1 MKHSYREIT
10 RDPFLFWWGAG
21 GCVNSLLK
29 LRHLRPKNGNLF
41 LQVSILHS
49 WFRLLLHK
57 RSQKTVQFLVDGQAL
72 VCAVN
77 RMAKIAT
84 NSTVGF
90 RTRTVCL
97 TAGEIPLAA
106 KLVVHGAPDGRWNP
120 TRGQTSRQRGPSSIK
135 KPWIHS
141 PSTCWLWDASR
152 YIRLD
157 FRWSLLVS
165 SNELL
170 HMRTTAL
177 FYYGDFDCDWAWCGW
192 SASPGKLYTYSEPRR
207 CCRTP
212 VIQWVL
218 RYI

>member
-10 RDPFLFWWGAG
+10 RDPSLFWWGAG
-21 GCVNSLLK
+21 GCVNSPLK
-29 LRHLRPKNGNLF
+29 LQHLRPKNGNLF
-41 LQVSILHS
+41 LQVSILRS

-57 RSQKTVQFLVDGQAL
+57 KSQKTVQFLVDGQAL

-106 KLVVHGAPDGRWNP
+106 KLIVHGAPDGRWNP

-135 KPWIHS
+135 KTLNSYSLDLLTLRCEEIHPTRLS
-141 PSTCWLWDASR
+141 MITTRVFQRIIAHAHYCVILLWRFWL
-152 YIRLD
+152 RLGMMWMIS
-157 FRWSLLVS
+157 FSW
-165 SNELL
+165 
-170 HMRTTAL
+170 
-177 FYYGDFDCDWAWCGW
+177 
-192 SASPGKLYTYSEPRR
+192 
-207 CCRTP
+207 
-212 VIQWVL
+212 
-218 RYI
+218 